1 MLTLQSMVLAVS
13 IAGIT
18 VLSRGVHAQ
27 ILPERRMVAGVLQ
40 LAHPFD
46 ALRRAPQWTL
56 ASSPTAST
64 SGMDAPDFDL
74 TNASHVQLL
83 ADGRIVALS
92 SIGSRL
98 VVFAPDGRPE
108 RVLGRQGKGPGELMA
123 PSGLTRTRGD
133 TLLIPDASNN
143 RLNWVVPSKGF
154 VRTRPLPALPP
165 LAGGRRLRPAGSLT
179 TGELVLSTAGVVQA
193 AVAGADAGAVT
204 RPHASVIM
212 LTSDGARATIVA
224 TLPDLEVR
232 DIETRYRGRRST
244 ASRPLLFTR
253 QATMTAWDSV
263 VATGSGDGYRID
275 LRDVRGAVRTS
286 MTVARARRVVT
297 SAMRDSMIARA
308 LQRLTALGRERM
320 VDPEESRRQEAE
332 APAADSLPPYGSWY
346 VTPNRTL
353 WILDAWVPGD
363 RTRAA
368 TAFRQDGA
376 IIARLT
382 WSHPGDAVA
391 FTDDAVVLRET
402 DADDVVSLRVYRM
415 QRPPRAPL
423 SPRAR

>member
-1 MLTLQSMVLAVS
+1 MMTLRSTVLAVS

-18 VLSRGVHAQ
+18 VLSRGVQAQ
-27 ILPERRMVAGVLQ
+27 VLPERRLVAGVLH

-46 ALRRAPQWTL
+46 ALRRAPQWAL
-56 ASSPTAST
+56 ASSPSAST

-74 TNASHVQLL
+74 TNARQVQLL
-83 ADGRIVALS
+83 ADGRIIALS

-108 RVLGRQGKGPGELMA
+108 RVLGRQGRGPGELMA

-165 LAGGRRLRPAGSLT
+165 LAGVRSVRPAGSLN

-193 AVAGADAGAVT
+193 GLGGAGAVT
-204 RPHASVIM
+204 RPTASVIM

-224 TLPDLEVR
+224 TVPDLEVR
-232 DIETRYRGRRST
+232 DIETRFRGRRSSD
-244 ASRPLLFTR
+244 SRPLLFTR
-253 QATMTAWDSV
+253 YATVTAWDTV

-275 LRDVRGAVRTS
+275 LRNVRGVVRTTI
-286 MTVARARRVVT
+286 TVARPRRVVT

-308 LQRLTALGRERM
+308 LQRLNAPGRERM
-320 VDPEESRRQEAE
+320 VDPEELRRQEVE
-332 APAADSLPPYGSWY
+332 APAADSLPPYGSWF

-353 WILDAWVPGD
+353 WVLDAWAPGD

-376 IIARLT
+376 ITARLT
-382 WSHPGDAVA
+382 WSQPGDAVA
-391 FTDDAVVLRET
+391 FTDDAVVLRQT

-415 QRPPRAPL
+415 QRPPRAALAPH
-423 SPRAR
+423 AR